1 MVMVVRIVVLLALAS
16 APAFAQHHHGMETP
30 SEEVQRDVFGAGVAL
45 VAATYETM
53 TYGGNYQGVLPS
65 VRWSRPRYGAAVT
78 AGYYRL
84 EENGAKVYGFGDL
97 TVHGNATL
105 AGDSNASA
113 GIVAGVTA
121 PIGDG
126 QRGTG
131 MGHVML
137 MPALFGTY
145 GLERFDFVAT
155 AGYSRAIGGHTDHDH
170 GPWPLV
176 EPMLMSEISWSAGA
190 DVHATRDV
198 RIGGRFS
205 GGIPVG
211 APGDTRV
218 VGAARIG
225 WHAGRVDSA
234 AEIQA
239 GLAGD
244 PFNVRGVV
252 STALSF

>member
-1 MVMVVRIVVLLALAS
+1 MVMVLRIVVFLALAS

-30 SEEVQRDVFGAGVAL
+30 SEEVPRDVFGAGVAL

-53 TYGGNYQGVLPS
+53 AYGGNYQGVLPS
-65 VRWSRPRYGAAVT
+65 VRWSRPRYAAALT

-97 TVHGNATL
+97 SLHGQATL
-105 AGDSNASA
+105 AGDSHASA

-126 QRGTG
+126 RRGTG
-131 MGHVML
+131 MGHVMV

-145 GLERFDFVAT
+145 ALERTSFMAT
-155 AGYSRAIGGHTDHDH
+155 AGYSRALGGDAEHDH

-176 EPMLMSEISWSAGA
+176 EPMLMSEISWSAGG

-198 RIGGRFS
+198 RIGARFS

-225 WHAGRVDSA
+225 WRAGRVDSA